1 MYIECVLNL
10 HSLTFK
16 CVKCNKMD
24 LVVLWDQYKMKN
36 KWYIWSLH
44 SNIICIFINCVQA
57 VEHMRLSCYRY
68 KICSLLNYHCLGW
81 GPSTHA
87 LKIEP
92 HLPGYPRPLFPPY
105 FSPPHLPPPDLLLLL
120 LLCFLFDSSH
130 LTERPM
136 KAWLFMCFIHCSIP
150 SA

>member
-1 MYIECVLNL
+1 
-10 HSLTFK
+10 
-16 CVKCNKMD
+16 
-24 LVVLWDQYKMKN
+24 MKN

-92 HLPGYPRPLFPPY
+92 HLPGYPRPLFR
-105 FSPPHLPPPDLLLLL
+105 LT
-120 LLCFLFDSSH
+120 FLHRTYHH
-130 LTERPM
+130 LTCYCFYSFVFCLTPPTLLKDLWRQDFLCVLFIALFPVPRAVSSTLTSYLLNERMNNLNIRKQP
-136 KAWLFMCFIHCSIP
+136 WHSL
-150 SA
+150 